1 MRKKEHFP
9 GAFLNTA
16 FPTILVF
23 LCMLTLLYFVFC
35 EIILFPCA
43 NITMVKI
50 TAVVFIVVFNK
61 SHIPSL
67 FFFGESLK
75 LLWLS
80 SDMDPNFQE
89 VFVHQERRMFWVVVV
104 LEDEAMTQTQFCF
117 CLLQVSFKIF
127 TYPYFIVISST
138 STRFPVSE
146 ARKHPHSITLS
157 PPCFTVE
164 TVVFGLHG
172 SCFFL

>member
-1 MRKKEHFP
+1 MHAHITVLCTWKQNYFTKKQ
-9 GAFLNTA
+9 
-16 FPTILVF
+16 
-23 LCMLTLLYFVFC
+23 TLQWSKL
-35 EIILFPCA
+35 LQS
-43 NITMVKI
+43 
-50 TAVVFIVVFNK
+50 FIVVFNK

-89 VFVHQERRMFWVVVV
+89 VFVHQERRLFWVVVV